1 MSQQLTLDHA
11 MARAAADDGM
21 RRALLHAES
30 ECKDWGDLAFR
41 FLTLFCRRH
50 RYFISEDV
58 SAESKKYG
66 LLQPPTDRA
75 WGAVYRRAIKEEMI
89 VQDGA
94 GRSARRHHSI
104 CPRWRSTIFTGAAYV
119 RGSQTANADLAL

>member
-1 MSQQLTLDHA
+1 MTLDHA

-21 RRALLHAES
+21 RRALQHAEA

-50 RYFISEDV
+50 HYFISEDV
-58 SAESKKYG
+58 SAASKQYG

-75 WGAVYRRAIKEEMI
+75 WGAVYRRAILAEMI

-94 GRSARRHHSI
+94 GRSKRRHNSI
-104 CPRWRSTIFTGAAYV
+104 CPRWRSTIYGQSA
-119 RGSQTANADLAL
+119 